1 MIEDQLSWTKFF
13 EQSNQEKYIKEVKQF
28 NRLIAHSKNLF
39 IISAYG
45 AFTPGYLLIVSKNF
59 VPSFGLLEE
68 ENLEELN
75 FIIEISKKVIK
86 DKYDRNSAVF
96 EHGMCAC
103 IGGLDRAHLHIMS
116 VTNDSSV
123 KSLTEAIN
131 KTLHERKAG
140 IEYIKYKDYKL
151 ENLHDIN
158 QLFEDKEIFENNDVE
173 IVGEILDIK
182 KIKDL
187 SVNAWPQ
194 ATFEHINKGGHYVYF
209 KSDFEDASFLTTH
222 NFQTQFGRQVVYN
235 NEKELN
241 KSFKEEVVNLQKD
254 NSFLEV
260 WKWQNCMF
268 NENIL
273 DTIIKTKSDL
283 NNLKSEFKEKF
294 KKFDI
299 QII

>member
-1 MIEDQLSWTKFF
+1 M
-13 EQSNQEKYIKEVKQF
+13 EK
-28 NRLIAHSKNLF
+28 
-39 IISAYG
+39 
-45 AFTPGYLLIVSKNF
+45 
-59 VPSFGLLEE
+59 

-75 FIIEISKKVIK
+75 FMIEISKTVIK
-86 DKYDRNSAVF
+86 KKYNRNSVIF

-116 VTNDSSV
+116 IANESSAD
-123 KSLTEAIN
+123 SLTNAIN
-131 KTLHERKAG
+131 ITLYDRKAG

-158 QLFEDKEIFENNDVE
+158 QLFDDKENFKNNDVQ

-187 SVNAWPQ
+187 PEKEWPKV
-194 ATFEHINKGGHYVYF
+194 TFEHINKGGHYVYF

-241 KSFKEEVVNLQKD
+241 KSFKDEVVNLQKD

-273 DTIIKTKSDL
+273 DTIIKTKSGL
-283 NNLKSEFKEKF
+283 NNLKSEFEEKF
-294 KKFDI
+294 KKFDV

>member
-1 MIEDQLSWTKFF
+1 MIEDQLSWTKFL
-13 EQSNQEKYIKEVKQF
+13 EQSNQEKHVKEVKQF

-59 VPSFGLLEE
+59 VPSFGLFEE
-68 ENLEELN
+68 KNLEELN

-86 DKYDRNSAVF
+86 EKYDRNSAVF

-103 IGGLDRAHLHIMS
+103 VGGLDRAHLHIMS
-116 VTNDSSV
+116 VTNDSSEE
-123 KSLTEAIN
+123 SLTKAIN
-131 KTLHERKAG
+131 KTLDERKAG
-140 IEYIKYKDYKL
+140 IEYVKYKDYKL

-158 QLFEDKEIFENNDVE
+158 QFFEDKEVFKNNDVE
-173 IVGEILDIK
+173 IVGEILDLK
-182 KIKDL
+182 KIQDL
-187 SVNAWPQ
+187 SVKSWPQ
-194 ATFEHINKGGHYVYF
+194 ITFEHINKGGHYVYF
-209 KSDFEDASFLTTH
+209 KSDFEEASFLTTH

-241 KSFKEEVVNLQKD
+241 KNFRDKVDDLQKD
-254 NSFLEV
+254 NKFLEI

-268 NENIL
+268 DKNIL
-273 DTIIKTKSDL
+273 DTIIQTKSGL
-283 NNLKSEFKEKF
+283 NKLKNKFEEKF

>member
-1 MIEDQLSWTKFF
+1 MIEDQLSWTKFL
-13 EQSNQEKYIKEVKQF
+13 EQSNQEKNVKEVKQF

-59 VPSFGLLEE
+59 VPSFGLFEE
-68 ENLEELN
+68 KNLEELN

-86 DKYDRNSAVF
+86 EKYDRNSAVF

-103 IGGLDRAHLHIMS
+103 VGGLDRAHLHIMS
-116 VTNDSSV
+116 VTNDSSEE
-123 KSLTEAIN
+123 SLTKAIN
-131 KTLHERKAG
+131 KTLDERKAG
-140 IEYIKYKDYKL
+140 IEYVKYKDYKL

-158 QLFEDKEIFENNDVE
+158 QFFEDKEVFKNNDVE
-173 IVGEILDIK
+173 IVGEILDLK
-182 KIKDL
+182 KIQDL
-187 SVNAWPQ
+187 SVKSWPQ
-194 ATFEHINKGGHYVYF
+194 ITFEHINKGGHYVYF
-209 KSDFEDASFLTTH
+209 KSDFEEASFLTTH

-235 NEKELN
+235 NEKVLN
-241 KSFKEEVVNLQKD
+241 KNFRDKVDDLQKD
-254 NSFLEV
+254 NKFLEI

-268 NENIL
+268 DKNIL
-273 DTIIKTKSDL
+273 DTIIQTKSGL
-283 NNLKSEFKEKF
+283 NKLKNKFEEKF